1 MNTALIGELVGLR
14 YKLLWAKTRS
24 RNGRIALFLA
34 GYLLLVLLIALL
46 ASGGFGAA
54 MFAIRSGKAEPIA
67 QGVLTALF
75 LEAVLAA
82 NILGFGMSAIF
93 AETEL
98 RRYPLTAA
106 DRRIARHLTGILDP
120 FWFLFLAL
128 QLGLAVG
135 FYVMGAGSFWF
146 GLIAVLLLFAANYL
160 LARVVGLFIDQLM
173 QRRGGAPVLM
183 MLIMMLAILPS
194 LVAPLIAKNP
204 AIVSAVVRRLRFTP
218 PFGAA
223 AAMIHP
229 DPLGALHGLVT
240 IATWIVGL
248 AALLVWL
255 EKRPPRRQAAES
267 VKIEWDSPFD
277 RAGALFG
284 PHMGPLVGHWLRFYG
299 RNSRT
304 RTLCLISLPLF
315 GFLTY
320 SMGQPSEMRMGPHSL
335 FVAAL
340 GTFPMFTF
348 FGTSRISANQFGYV
362 GGAFRR
368 YFLLPIDPAATLRAA
383 SYAAVTIGASMLP
396 VALLAFAI
404 FVPYPF
410 DARMLLMLLCT
421 GLTGLFVLNGLGIW
435 VTILNP
441 RKGNYSSN
449 FGNDLSLGGNI
460 VLIGGMATA
469 MLLPRLVYK
478 IQPALLSPESWW
490 MWLPLPELALAFYLV
505 TLKSAGPVFV
515 ARREKLLAIVEGRN

>member
-1 MNTALIGELVGLR
+1 MNTALIGQLVKLR

-46 ASGGFGAA
+46 STGGFGAGLLA
-54 MFAIRSGKAEPIA
+54 VRSGKAEQIA
-67 QGVLTALF
+67 QGVLSVLF
-75 LEAVLAA
+75 LETVLAA

-120 FWFLFLAL
+120 FWFLFFAL
-128 QLGLAVG
+128 ELGLMVG
-135 FYVMGAGSFWF
+135 LYVLGAGSFWF
-146 GLIAVLLLFAANYL
+146 GLVAVLLLFSANYL

-173 QRRGGAPVLM
+173 QRKGGSAIL
-183 MLIMMLAILPS
+183 MLIVITLAFLPS
-194 LVAPLIAKNP
+194 IVAPGIDKNP
-204 AIVSAVVRRLRFTP
+204 ALVAEVVRRLQYTP

-223 AAMIHP
+223 TAMIHP
-229 DPLGALHGLVT
+229 DLAGAYGLAT
-240 IATWIVGL
+240 IVVWILGL

-255 EKRPPRRQAAES
+255 EKRPPQRQVAES
-267 VKIEWDSPFD
+267 VKIDWDSPFD

-284 PHMGPLVGHWLRFYG
+284 PRMGPLVGHWLRFYG

-304 RTLCLISLPLF
+304 RTMSLISLPLLAY
-315 GFLTY
+315 LTY
-320 SMGQPSEMRMGPHSL
+320 QIGHTSKAPNGL
-335 FVAAL
+335 FLAAL
-340 GTFPMFTF
+340 GTFPMVTF
-348 FGTSRISANQFGYV
+348 LGSSRISVNQFGYV

-383 SYAAVTIGASMLP
+383 SYAGVTIGASMLP
-396 VALLAFAI
+396 VALLAWVI
-404 FVPYPF
+404 FMPF

-421 GLTGLFVLNGLGIW
+421 GLTGMFVLHGLGVW
-435 VTILNP
+435 VTLYNP
-441 RKGNYSSN
+441 RKGNYNSH

-460 VLIGGMATA
+460 LLIGGMLIS
-469 MLLPRLVYK
+469 MSLPQLLFHL
-478 IQPALLSPESWW
+478 QPALVSPESWW
-490 MWLPLPELALAFYLV
+490 MFLPLPLLALAFYLV

-515 ARREKLLAIVEGRN
+515 IRRERLLAVVEGRN

>member
-1 MNTALIGELVGLR
+1 MNTALIGELVKLR

-34 GYLLLVLLIALL
+34 GYLLLVMLIALL
-46 ASGGFGAA
+46 TTGGFGAA
-54 MFAIRSGKAEPIA
+54 MLAVRSGKAEQIA
-67 QGVLTALF
+67 KGVLTALF

-82 NILGFGMSAIF
+82 NILGFGMSAVF

-98 RRYPLTAA
+98 RRYPLTAP

-128 QLGLAVG
+128 ELGLAVG
-135 FYVMGAGSFWF
+135 LYVMGAGSFWF
-146 GLIAVLLLFAANYL
+146 GFVAVLLLFAANYL

-173 QRRGGAPVLM
+173 QRKGGAPVLM
-183 MLIMMLAILPS
+183 GLIMVLAFLPS
-194 LVAPLIAKNP
+194 VLAPLLEKNP
-204 AIVSAVVRRLRFTP
+204 VIVSAMVQRLRYMP
-218 PFGAA
+218 SFGAA

-229 DPLGALHGLVT
+229 DLTGAYGLAT
-240 IATWIVGL
+240 IVAWIVGL

-255 EKRPPRRQAAES
+255 ENRPPRRQAEES
-267 VKIEWDSPFD
+267 VKIEWESPFD
-277 RAGALFG
+277 RVGALFG
-284 PHMGPLVGHWLRFYG
+284 PRMGPLVGHWLRFYG

-304 RTLCLISLPLF
+304 RTLSLISLPLLA
-315 GFLTY
+315 FLTY
-320 SMGQPSEMRMGPHSL
+320 QMGHMSKAPQGL
-335 FVAAL
+335 FLAAL
-340 GTFPMFTF
+340 GTFPMVTF
-348 FGTSRISANQFGYV
+348 LGTSRISVNQFGYV

-368 YFLLPIDPAATLRAA
+368 YFLLPTDPAATLRAA

-396 VALLAFAI
+396 IALLIWAV

-410 DARMLLMLLCT
+410 DARMPAMLLCT
-421 GLTGLFVLNGLGIW
+421 GFTGLFVLHALGVW
-435 VTILNP
+435 VTLFNP

-460 VLIGGMATA
+460 VLIGGMLIA
-469 MLLPRLVYK
+469 MFLPRLLYK
-478 IQPALLSPESWW
+478 FLPAAVSPESWW
-490 MWLPLPELALAFYLV
+490 MFLPLPVLAMAFYLA

-515 ARREKLLAIVEGRN
+515 TRREKLLAIVEGRD

>member
-1 MNTALIGELVGLR
+1 MNTSLIGELVQLR

-34 GYLLLVLLIALL
+34 GYLLLVMLIALL
-46 ASGGFGAA
+46 TTGGIGAA
-54 MFAIRSGKAEPIA
+54 MLAVRSGKAEKIA

-82 NILGFGMSAIF
+82 NILGFGMSAVF

-98 RRYPLTAA
+98 RRYPLTAP

-128 QLGLAVG
+128 ELGLAVG
-135 FYVMGAGSFWF
+135 LYVLGAGSFWF
-146 GLIAVLLLFAANYL
+146 GIVAVLLLFAANYL
-160 LARVVGLFIDQLM
+160 LARVVGLFIDQMM
-173 QRRGGAPVLM
+173 QRKGGAPVLM
-183 MLIMMLAILPS
+183 MLIMTLAFLPS
-194 LVAPLIAKNP
+194 VVAPLIKKNP
-204 AIVSAVVRRLRFTP
+204 AIVSAVVQRLRYTP

-229 DPLGALHGLVT
+229 DLAGVRGLAT
-240 IATWIVGL
+240 IVAWILGL

-255 EKRPPRRQAAES
+255 EKRPPQRQVAES

-277 RAGALFG
+277 RVGALFG
-284 PHMGPLVGHWLRFYG
+284 PQMGPLVGHWLRFYG

-304 RTLCLISLPLF
+304 RTLYLISLPLLAL
-315 GFLTY
+315 LTWQ
-320 SMGQPSEMRMGPHSL
+320 MGQRMGPRSL
-335 FVAAL
+335 FIAAL
-340 GTFPMFTF
+340 GTIPMATF
-348 FGTSRISANQFGYV
+348 LGTSRISVNQFGYV

-368 YFLLPIDPAATLRAA
+368 YFLLPTDPAATLRAA
-383 SYAAVTIGASMLP
+383 SYAAVTIGASVLP
-396 VALLAFAI
+396 IGLLAWTI

-410 DARMLLMLLCT
+410 DARMLAMLLCT
-421 GLTGLFVLNGLGIW
+421 GLASLFVLNALGIW
-435 VTILNP
+435 VTLFNP
-441 RKGNYSSN
+441 RRGNYASN

-460 VLIGGMATA
+460 LLIGGMMLA
-469 MLLPRLVYK
+469 MFLPRLLYK
-478 IQPALLSPESWW
+478 FQPALVSPESWW
-490 MWLPLPELALAFYLV
+490 MFLPLPVLAVTFYLA

-515 ARREKLLAIVEGRN
+515 TRREKLLAIVEGKN

>member
-1 MNTALIGELVGLR
+1 MNIAPIGELVKLR

-34 GYLLLVLLIALL
+34 GYLLLVMLIALL

-54 MFAIRSGKAEPIA
+54 MLAVRSGKAEQIS
-67 QGVLTALF
+67 QGVLAVLF

-93 AETEL
+93 SETEL
-98 RRYPLTAA
+98 RRYPLAA
-106 DRRIARHLTGILDP
+106 PERRMARHLTGILDP

-135 FYVMGAGSFWF
+135 LYVMGAGSFWF

-160 LARVVGLFIDQLM
+160 LARVVGLFIDQMM
-173 QRRGGAPVLM
+173 QRKGGAPVLL
-183 MLIMMLAILPS
+183 MLIMSLAFLPS
-194 LVAPLIAKNP
+194 VAAPLMKKNP
-204 AIVSAVVRRLRFTP
+204 AILPAVVQRLQYTP

-229 DPLGALHGLVT
+229 DAAGVYGLAT
-240 IATWIVGL
+240 ILAWIAGL

-255 EKRPPRRQAAES
+255 EKRPPRRQVAES
-267 VKIEWDSPFD
+267 VKIVWDSPFD
-277 RAGALFG
+277 RVGALFG
-284 PHMGPLVGHWLRFYG
+284 PQMGPLVGHWLRFYG

-304 RTLCLISLPLF
+304 RTMCLVSLPILA
-315 GFLTY
+315 FLTWQT
-320 SMGQPSEMRMGPHSL
+320 GQRMGPHSL
-335 FVAAL
+335 FIAAL
-340 GTFPMFTF
+340 GTLPMATF
-348 FGTSRISANQFGYV
+348 LGTSIIAMNQFGYV

-368 YFLLPIDPAATLRAA
+368 YFLLPTEPAATLRAA

-396 VALLAFAI
+396 IGLLAWMI
-404 FVPYPF
+404 FVPYAF

-435 VTILNP
+435 VTLFNP
-441 RKGNYSSN
+441 RKADYNTN
-449 FGNDLSLGGNI
+449 FGNDNSLGGNI
-460 VLIGGMATA
+460 LLIGGM
-469 MLLPRLVYK
+469 MLAIFLPRLLYK
-478 IQPALLSPESWW
+478 FRPALVSPESWW
-490 MWLPLPELALAFYLV
+490 MFLPLPVLALAFYLA